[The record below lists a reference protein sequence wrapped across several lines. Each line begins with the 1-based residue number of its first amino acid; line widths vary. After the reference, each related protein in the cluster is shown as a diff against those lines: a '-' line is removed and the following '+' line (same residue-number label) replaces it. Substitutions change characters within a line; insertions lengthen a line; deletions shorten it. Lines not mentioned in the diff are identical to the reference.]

1 MSQTAYLRSL
11 KTVGLE
17 DFYFKYR
24 GGRFHLMIEPDL
36 AFCSLNSIF
45 TVPATNVKAT
55 HVPLPSAPGHPVPRG
70 HGSLEPYPFSS
81 PKILQQWRD
90 PELDL
95 CGTDCPVLQGGIGR
109 RMREGHRFSQDTTLG
124 EEVSGAVIAQPETQL
139 RAGSAGAHEFILQGD
154 SLRPRAALLSESWG
168 HLFSLSQ
175 LLIWVRK
182 WIPA

>member
-1 MSQTAYLRSL
+1 
-11 KTVGLE
+11 
-17 DFYFKYR
+17 
-24 GGRFHLMIEPDL
+24 MIEPDL

-154 SLRPRAALLSESWG
+154 SLRPPGRSSKWKLGS
-168 HLFSLSQ
+168 FI
-175 LLIWVRK
+175 LLISASYLGTEMDSSLNRK
-182 WIPA
+182 HYTQHNLM